1 MWPTTLLAEFKA
13 SGKDALH
20 RTGLDHSGVFKSHPF
35 PMQLRSLP
43 LAAALAFAATF
54 PSAPAAEFWLDL
66 IAGEEASHEQ
76 AMADLATADVVYVG
90 EAHTID
96 RHHTVQLGVLQELH
110 ARGRALV
117 LAMEQLEAR
126 DQPTIDRFNAGELT
140 FEQLATEMTWAKKW
154 KNYADYRAL
163 VEFAQQN
170 GIPLRALN
178 APPEIIRAVSR
189 GGGVAKLSSEQRA
202 HLPPDIVL
210 DDPIYERLLN
220 LQLAVHLAMDP
231 ARLRS
236 VFEAQVSRDETMAA
250 NIAAAR
256 ALTGPDGQ
264 PRTVVVVAGS
274 GHMRYGLG
282 TPDRVRRRL
291 PGIVDRIVLST
302 ESGQLKLSESD
313 RAAMRDITITHAD
326 LRALGR
332 APGDYLRV
340 LPLAA
345 AQPAATP

>member
-1 MWPTTLLAEFKA
+1 MLRRIIVPALSLMLSTT
-13 SGKDALH
+13 
-20 RTGLDHSGVFKSHPF
+20 P
-35 PMQLRSLP
+35 P
-43 LAAALAFAATF
+43 AAR
-54 PSAPAAEFWLDL
+54 AAEFWLDL
-66 IAGEEASHEQ
+66 IAGEEAAQ
-76 AMADLATADVVYVG
+76 GQVFADLATADVIYVG

-110 ARGRALV
+110 SRGRALV

-126 DQPTIDRFNAGELT
+126 DQPVVDRFNAGELT
-140 FEQLATEMTWAKKW
+140 FDHLATELNWAKKW
-154 KNYADYRAL
+154 KNFADYRAL
-163 VEFAQQN
+163 VEFAQQHA
-170 GIPLRALN
+170 IPVRALN
-178 APPEIIRAVSR
+178 APPEVIRAVSR
-189 GGGVAKLSSEQRA
+189 GGGLEKLSAEHRA
-202 HLPPDIVL
+202 HLPDDIVL
-210 DDPIYERLLN
+210 DDPLYERLLN
-220 LQLAVHLAMDP
+220 LQLAVHMAMDP
-231 ARLRS
+231 ARLRP

-256 ALTGPDGQ
+256 AMAGPDGQ

-274 GHMRYGLG
+274 GHLRFGLG

-291 PGIVDRIVLST
+291 PGVVDRIILST

-332 APGDYLRV
+332 VPGDYLRV

-345 AQPAATP
+345 AQAAEPKP